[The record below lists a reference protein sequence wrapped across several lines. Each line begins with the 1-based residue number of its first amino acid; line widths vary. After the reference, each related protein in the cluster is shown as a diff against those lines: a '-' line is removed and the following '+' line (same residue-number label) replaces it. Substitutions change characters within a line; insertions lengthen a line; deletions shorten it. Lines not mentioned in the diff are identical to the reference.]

1 MKIKKKILAP
11 CVTVTATMI
20 AKSES
25 RIRIPHIIVDTDLI
39 INLLPDPEFKSLVHL
54 QIIDLVELYM
64 LKLCAKVTI
73 LILLRV

>member
-1 MKIKKKILAP
+1 MKIKKKILAL

-25 RIRIPHIIVDTDLI
+25 RIPHVIVDIDLI

-73 LILLRV
+73 LTLPWV

>member
-25 RIRIPHIIVDTDLI
+25 RIHHIIVDTDLI

>member
-1 MKIKKKILAP
+1 MKKILAS

-25 RIRIPHIIVDTDLI
+25 RIPHIIVDTDLI
-39 INLLPDPEFKSLVHL
+39 INLLPDSEFKSLVHL
-54 QIIDLVELYM
+54 QIINLVELYM

-73 LILLRV
+73 LILPRV